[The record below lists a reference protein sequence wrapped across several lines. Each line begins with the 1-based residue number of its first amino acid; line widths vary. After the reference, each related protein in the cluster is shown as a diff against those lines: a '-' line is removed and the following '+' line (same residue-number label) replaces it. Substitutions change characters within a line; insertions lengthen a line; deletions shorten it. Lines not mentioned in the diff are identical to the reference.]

1 MKKFINL
8 SMSSFFISLILLSVW
23 LDRETLTIDTNGLS
37 SLSTM
42 SYSSYFY
49 MLLQYSI
56 GITILVVM
64 IRFLLS
70 WIKKKG
76 KEDNKHPLRTYH

>member
-76 KEDNKHPLRTYH
+76 KEDNKYPLRTYH